1 MAPSKYLEILK
12 LDTDE
17 PAPFGEV
24 GRLVWTPINQENTP
38 IKRYEIGDLGRFVKE
53 PCKCGRLAPRFE
65 LLGRF
70 GDVFKFA
77 TNYVN
82 YKTIKS
88 IFAKKMNYNGWL
100 QVILSYDKVSVMT
113 ICVETEFADSESG
126 AIEILKSN
134 YPEIN
139 ESLTDKTGIVN
150 IVKQDK
156 DRFELSLRGGKVR
169 SVIDKRNKN

>member
-1 MAPSKYLEILK
+1 MNI
-12 LDTDE
+12 
-17 PAPFGEV
+17 EV
-24 GRLVWTPINQENTP
+24 
-38 IKRYEIGDLGRFVKE
+38 KRYVIGDLGRFVKE
-53 PCKCGRLAPRFE
+53 PCKCGRMAPRFE

-88 IFAKKMNYNGWL
+88 IFSEKMNYNGWL
-100 QVILSYDKVSVMT
+100 QVILSYDKLSVMT
-113 ICVETEFADSESG
+113 IYVEADFMLSDT
-126 AIEILKSN
+126 EILKFLKDN

-139 ESLTDKTGIVN
+139 ECLTDKTGIVN

-156 DRFELSLRGGKVR
+156 DSFELSLRGGKVR
-169 SVIDKRNKN
+169 SVIDRRNQNYGG